1 MYTKAGQYLA
11 SMNHVLPPAYT
22 EVLAVLQDRA
32 AYRPLDEVR
41 RVIEG
46 ELGAGALESCFIEF
60 SPEPVASASLAQVH
74 KAVTRDGR
82 EVAVKVQ
89 YPGLER
95 QVTVDMFTVR
105 LLVNLLGRAFPGFE
119 FSWMLPEF
127 EDSLKLEL
135 DFRQE
140 ARNGERVAAMFA
152 AQPDVHVPAV
162 LHNLTS
168 RRLLTMK
175 YVNGVK
181 PTDKQGLA
189 GLGVEPKQV

>member
-1 MYTKAGQYLA
+1 MGMDFVRWRRRKPLRA
-11 SMNHVLPPAYT
+11 VLP
-22 EVLAVLQDRA
+22 
-32 AYRPLDEVR
+32 
-41 RVIEG
+41 G
-46 ELGAGALESCFIEF
+46 CSEL
-60 SPEPVASASLAQVH
+60 
-74 KAVTRDGR
+74 
-82 EVAVKVQ
+82 
-89 YPGLER
+89 
-95 QVTVDMFTVR
+95 
-105 LLVNLLGRAFPGFE
+105 AFPGFE

-168 RRLLTMK
+168 RRLLTME